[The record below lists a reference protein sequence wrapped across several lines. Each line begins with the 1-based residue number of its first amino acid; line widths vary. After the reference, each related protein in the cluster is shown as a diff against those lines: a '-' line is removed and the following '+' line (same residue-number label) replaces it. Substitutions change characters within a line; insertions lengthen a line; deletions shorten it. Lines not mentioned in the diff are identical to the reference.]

1 MGTTQPITCEYRR
14 AAIIMAAKA
23 CRIRTRKFM
32 TNRLLQRKQFVIDGL
47 HPGRPNV
54 PKAGIM
60 EKLAKMYDVKDPE
73 GIIVFGFRTAFG
85 GGKTTGFGLIYDSVV
100 AAKKFEHK
108 YRLARVNLFEH
119 TRKSRKQL
127 KERKNRAKKLRGGKK
142 AALTAKK

>member
-1 MGTTQPITCEYRR
+1 
-14 AAIIMAAKA
+14 
-23 CRIRTRKFM
+23 
-32 TNRLLQRKQFVIDGL
+32 
-47 HPGRPNV
+47 
-54 PKAGIM
+54 M

-73 GIIVFGFRTAFG
+73 GIIVFGFRTQFG

-108 YRLARVNLFEH
+108 YRLARVNLFNHE
-119 TRKSRKQL
+119 RKSRKQL